1 MIGAVAGQPTAMQR
15 VANSIPARSNSL
27 CDPQIIVYCFG
38 SGCYVHVNLYV
49 CNRTHYTGENHS
61 VGQRLKKMLYRQT
74 ILLEINIK
82 TFKFIDRKH
91 SSIKRDI
98 RSRDETLKMVDVMDP
113 NAPLI
118 QDTDTIVIPNE
129 NNDLNDSLET
139 VDPKNPTNEL
149 KYVQRDTA
157 GNYDSS
163 SVADVKAA
171 LIAYRLLI
179 CPLFYKKLHN

>member
-1 MIGAVAGQPTAMQR
+1 MQR

-61 VGQRLKKMLYRQT
+61 
-74 ILLEINIK
+74 
-82 TFKFIDRKH
+82 
-91 SSIKRDI
+91 DI

-139 VDPKNPTNEL
+139 VDP
-149 KYVQRDTA
+149 
-157 GNYDSS
+157 
-163 SVADVKAA
+163 
-171 LIAYRLLI
+171 
-179 CPLFYKKLHN
+179 